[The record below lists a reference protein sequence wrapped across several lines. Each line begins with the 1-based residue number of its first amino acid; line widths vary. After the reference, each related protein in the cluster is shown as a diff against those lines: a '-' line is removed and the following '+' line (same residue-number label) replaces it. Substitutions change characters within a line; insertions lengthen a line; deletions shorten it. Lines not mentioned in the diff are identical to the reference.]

1 MKRLGIG
8 LVGSGFMGR
17 SHAHAFR
24 AAPGVFDLPF
34 TPVFEMLADINAEA
48 AAKAAAALGFARSTG
63 DWRELV
69 ADPAVDLVD
78 ITMPNTLHLPIAL
91 AAIEAGKPVYCEKP
105 LAPNALDAKRM
116 VDAAERK
123 GVKTAVGFNY
133 LKNPMVALARE
144 IVESGEI
151 GEVVSFRGI
160 HAEDYMTD
168 AKAPFTW
175 RLDKSGGHGV
185 VADLGSH
192 IISIAR
198 MIVGP
203 IDSLVGQIQTVTN
216 KRPIAHGSSEMRAVE
231 VDDEARALVRFA
243 SGATGSL
250 EASWVK
256 AGRKMTAR
264 LRGHRIEGHGRG
276 RPRAAQRAPAL
287 HHRAVAGSRGL
298 QDHPR
303 RARPPV
309 LQGIRSGG
317 RPPARLQRHQDH
329 RGDGAP
335 QVARPGRAE
344 VHARLPRGLGDPA
357 RRRRHRAVVQR
368 EALGRG
374 DGSVGWAKVRSTVPT
389 RPECG

>member
-1 MKRLGIG
+1 MKKIGIG

-24 AAPGVFDLPF
+24 AAPGVFDLPLQ
-34 TPVFEMLADINAEA
+34 PVFEMLADVNADV
-48 AAKAAAALGFARSTG
+48 AAKAAAALGFGRSTG
-63 DWRELV
+63 DWKVLV

-78 ITMPNTLHLPIAL
+78 ITTPNNLHLPIAL

-105 LAPNALDAKRM
+105 LAPNAADAKRM

-123 GVKTAVGFNY
+123 GIKTAVGFNY

-168 AKAPFTW
+168 PKAPWTW
-175 RLDKSGGHGV
+175 RLDKTGGHGV

-198 MIVGP
+198 AIVGP
-203 IDSLVGQIQTVTN
+203 IESLVGQIETVTRA
-216 KRPIAHGSSEMRAVE
+216 RPLAGSSEMRSVE

-243 SGATGSL
+243 NGATGSI

-256 AGRKMTAR
+256 AGRKMMLAFEITGSKGTVAVDHERFNELR
-264 LRGHRIEGHGRG
+264 LYTVGDAKGREGFKTILAGPEHQFYKEFCPAPGHQLGFNDIKTIEVM
-276 RPRAAQRAPAL
+276 AL
-287 HHRAVAGSRGL
+287 IKSLAGGPKFMP
-298 QDHPR
+298 DF
-303 RARPPV
+303 
-309 LQGIRSGG
+309 
-317 RPPARLQRHQDH
+317 
-329 RGDGAP
+329 
-335 QVARPGRAE
+335 
-344 VHARLPRGLGDPA
+344 
-357 RRRRHRAVVQR
+357 R
-368 EALGRG
+368 EAWEIQRVV
-374 DGSVGWAKVRSTVPT
+374 DAIVISANERRWIEVTEV
-389 RPECG
+389 

>member
-1 MKRLGIG
+1 MKTIGIG

-24 AAPGVFDLPF
+24 AAPGVFELPLQ
-34 TPVFEMLADINAEA
+34 PVFEMLADVNADT

-63 DWRELV
+63 DWRALV
-69 ADPAVDLVD
+69 DDPAVDLVD
-78 ITMPNTLHLPIAL
+78 ITTPNTLHMPIAL
-91 AAIEAGKPVYCEKP
+91 AAIAAGKPVYCEKP
-105 LAPNALDAKRM
+105 LAPNAADAKRM

-123 GVKTAVGFNY
+123 GIKTAVGFNY

-168 AKAPFTW
+168 PQAPWTW
-175 RLDKSGGHGV
+175 RLDRTGGHGV

-198 MIVGP
+198 AIAGP
-203 IDSLVGQIQTVTN
+203 IESLVGQIETVT
-216 KRPIAHGSSEMRAVE
+216 KQRPMTGSGEMRAVE

-256 AGRKMTAR
+256 AGRKMTLAFEITGSKGTIEVDHER
-264 LRGHRIEGHGRG
+264 FNELKLFTVGGAKGREGFKTILAGPDHAFYREFCPAPGHQLGFNDIKTIEVM
-276 RPRAAQRAPAL
+276 AL
-287 HHRAVAGSRGL
+287 
-298 QDHPR
+298 
-303 RARPPV
+303 
-309 LQGIRSGG
+309 IRSLAGG
-317 RPPARLQRHQDH
+317 PKFMPDF
-329 RGDGAP
+329 
-335 QVARPGRAE
+335 
-344 VHARLPRGLGDPA
+344 
-357 RRRRHRAVVQR
+357 R
-368 EALGRG
+368 EAWEIQRVV
-374 DGSVGWAKVRSTVPT
+374 DAIVISANEKRWIDIAQV
-389 RPECG
+389 

>member
-1 MKRLGIG
+1 MKTIGIG

-24 AAPGVFDLPF
+24 AAPGVFELPLQ
-34 TPVFEMLADINAEA
+34 PVFEMLADVNAEA

-63 DWRELV
+63 DWQALV

-78 ITMPNTLHLPIAL
+78 ITTPNTLHMPIAL

-105 LAPNALDAKRM
+105 LAPNAADAKRM

-123 GVKTAVGFNY
+123 GIKTAVGFNY

-144 IVESGEI
+144 IVQSGEI

-168 AKAPFTW
+168 PQAPWTW
-175 RLDKSGGHGV
+175 RLDKTGGHGV

-198 MIVGP
+198 FIVGP
-203 IDSLVGQIQTVTN
+203 IESLVGQIETVT
-216 KRPIAHGSSEMRAVE
+216 KARPLAGSSEMRAVE

-256 AGRKMTAR
+256 AGRKMTLAFEITGSKGTIEVDHERFNELR
-264 LRGHRIEGHGRG
+264 LFTVGSARG
-276 RPRAAQRAPAL
+276 REGFKTILAGPDHAFYKEFCPAPGHQLGFNDIKTIEVMAL
-287 HHRAVAGSRGL
+287 
-298 QDHPR
+298 
-303 RARPPV
+303 
-309 LQGIRSGG
+309 IRSLAGG
-317 RPPARLQRHQDH
+317 PKFMPDFREAWEIQRVVDAIVISANQRRWIDI
-329 RGDGAP
+329 
-335 QVARPGRAE
+335 AE
-344 VHARLPRGLGDPA
+344 V
-357 RRRRHRAVVQR
+357 
-368 EALGRG
+368 
-374 DGSVGWAKVRSTVPT
+374 
-389 RPECG
+389 

>member
-1 MKRLGIG
+1 MKKIGIG

-24 AAPGVFDLPF
+24 AAPGVFDLPL
-34 TPVFEMLADINAEA
+34 TPVFEMLADVNAEA
-48 AAKAAAALGFARSTG
+48 AERAAAALGFARSTG
-63 DWRELV
+63 DWKALV

-78 ITMPNTLHLPIAL
+78 ITTPNTLHLPIAL

-105 LAPNALDAKRM
+105 LAPSAPEAKQM

-168 AKAPFTW
+168 PKAPWTW
-175 RLDKSGGHGV
+175 RLDKAGGHGV

-198 MIVGP
+198 AIVGP
-203 IDSLVGQIQTVTN
+203 IESLVGQIETVTRQ
-216 KRPIAHGSSEMRAVE
+216 RPMIGSGEMRAVE

-256 AGRKMTAR
+256 AGRKMTLAFEVTGSKGTVEIDHER
-264 LRGHRIEGHGRG
+264 FNELKLFKVGGAKGREGFQTILAGPDHQFYKEFCPAPGHQLGFNDIKTIEVMALLRS
-276 RPRAAQRAPAL
+276 L
-287 HHRAVAGSRGL
+287 AGGPKFMP
-298 QDHPR
+298 DF
-303 RARPPV
+303 
-309 LQGIRSGG
+309 
-317 RPPARLQRHQDH
+317 
-329 RGDGAP
+329 
-335 QVARPGRAE
+335 
-344 VHARLPRGLGDPA
+344 
-357 RRRRHRAVVQR
+357 R
-368 EALGRG
+368 EAWEIQRVV
-374 DGSVGWAKVRSTVPT
+374 DAIVVSANQKRWVEIT
-389 RPECG
+389 EI